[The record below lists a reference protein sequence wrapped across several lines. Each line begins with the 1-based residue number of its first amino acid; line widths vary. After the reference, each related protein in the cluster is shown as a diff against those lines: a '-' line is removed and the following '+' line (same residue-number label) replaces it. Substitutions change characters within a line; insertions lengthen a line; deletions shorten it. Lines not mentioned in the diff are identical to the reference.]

1 MGSWRKNGLVEAPL
15 LEEIRL
21 DESGERAKAAQE
33 MDKPSEAASGRR
45 SGVDV
50 SALRICRGWL

>member
-33 MDKPSEAASGRR
+33 MASGRR